1 MSHGKSD
8 EGNGE
13 RRSAWIPW
21 AFVGMFGVV
30 IIANGAMI
38 AVAFDSW
45 TGLETESAYED
56 GLQYNRE
63 IAAAQAQRALGWKVG
78 LAVAEAGGR
87 RLDVTV
93 NLADADGN
101 PFKADE
107 LRATFSRPT
116 HEGYDVE
123 TWLPHSGAP
132 GEHRAEVEL
141 PLAGVWDLTIEAR
154 SRGRSYRLDRR
165 VEVSP

>member
-1 MSHGKSD
+1 MTGQPQDREKPQRGS
-8 EGNGE
+8 
-13 RRSAWIPW
+13 WIPW
-21 AFVGMFGVV
+21 IFVGMFAVV
-30 IIANGAMI
+30 IVANGVMV

-56 GLQYNRE
+56 GLQYNRQ
-63 IAAAQAQRALGWKVG
+63 IAAVQAQRDLGWKVD
-78 LAVAEAGGR
+78 LAVAQSAGR
-87 RLDVTV
+87 RLDVAVT
-93 NLADADGN
+93 LEDADGN

-116 HEGYDVE
+116 HEGYDLE

-141 PLAGVWDLTIEAR
+141 PLAGIWDLSVEAR
-154 SRGRSYRLDRR
+154 SGGRSYRLDRR
-165 VEVSP
+165 VEVAP

>member
-1 MSHGKSD
+1 LTGKPQDRQTPQRGS
-8 EGNGE
+8 
-13 RRSAWIPW
+13 WIPW
-21 AFVGMFGVV
+21 IFVGMFAVV
-30 IIANGAMI
+30 IVANGIMV

-56 GLQYNRE
+56 GLEYNRE
-63 IAAAQAQRALGWKVG
+63 IAAVEAQRSLGWKLD
-78 LAVAEAGGR
+78 LAVAPAGAQ
-87 RLDVTV
+87 RLDVAV
-93 NLADADGN
+93 VLKDADGN

-123 TWLPHSGAP
+123 TWLPHSGKP

-141 PLAGVWDLTIEAR
+141 PLAGVWDLSVEAR

-165 VEVSP
+165 VEVAP